1 MYAAPQT
8 RPMLAGAL
16 AAAARGWH
24 VFPLLPN
31 TKRPARPDHRAD
43 KCNRTDPRCRNGH
56 TGWDARATT
65 DTDRIQRAWA
75 DDAPTYGLGI
85 ATGPSGLVVVD
96 LDTHKPGRK
105 SPEPW
110 KRFGITTGAEV
121 LDHIAGARGGT
132 ITLTYTVR
140 TPSGGTHLYYRA
152 PEGARF
158 GNTTG
163 TIGWLID
170 TRAHGGYVVAPP
182 TIIATATD
190 TSCYAVVEDRPP
202 APLPLFLVDLLNQ
215 NGSRRR
221 PAPAAGPRPASTEVN
236 DMPAYLK
243 TVVEREAAKVATAP
257 TGMHN
262 IRLFIASKAL
272 GQLIAG
278 GVLAEHIAYDALTNA
293 AHSLM
298 GPDCECTPRE
308 IDTTIRSGFHAGAS
322 SPRTPKISQ
331 TSSRK
336 AA

>member
-31 TKRPARPDHRAD
+31 TKRPARPDHRAAD
-43 KCNRTDPRCRNGH
+43 CTGTDPRCRSGH
-56 TGWDARATT
+56 TGWNARATT
-65 DTDRIQRAWA
+65 DDTRIRRAWS

-85 ATGPSGLVVVD
+85 ACGPSGLVVVD
-96 LDTHKPGRK
+96 LDTAKPGTEI
-105 SPEPW
+105 PEPW
-110 KRFGITTGAEV
+110 NRFGITTGVEV

-132 ITLTYTVR
+132 ITPTFTVR

-152 PEGARF
+152 PEGVRF
-158 GNTTG
+158 GNTAG

-170 TRAHGGYVVAPP
+170 TRAQGGYVVAPP
-182 TIIATATD
+182 TIIATGTGAN
-190 TSCYAVVEDRPP
+190 CYAVVEDRPP
-202 APLPLFLVDLLNQ
+202 APLPLFLLDLLNQ

-221 PAPAAGPRPASTEVN
+221 PATAAGPRPTATEVN
-236 DMPAYLK
+236 DLPAYLK
-243 TVVEREAAKVATAP
+243 TVIEREAAKVATAP
-257 TGMHN
+257 AGMHN

-278 GVLAEHIAYDALTNA
+278 GVLDEHTAYDALTTA
-293 AHSLM
+293 AYSLM
-298 GPDCECTPRE
+298 GPGCECNPRE
-308 IDTTIRSGFHAGAS
+308 IDNTIRSGFHAGATN
-322 SPRTPKISQ
+322 PRTPN
-331 TSSRK
+331 TNSRK

>member
-31 TKRPARPDHRAD
+31 TKRPARPNHAAN
-43 KCNRTDPRCRNGH
+43 KCTGTDPRCKTGH
-56 TGWDARATT
+56 AGWDARATT
-65 DTDRIQRAWA
+65 DETRIRRAWS

-85 ATGPSGLVVVD
+85 ACGPSSLIVVD
-96 LDTHKPGRK
+96 LDTAKPDTEI
-105 SPEPW
+105 PEPW
-110 KRFGITTGAEV
+110 NRFGITTGVEV

-132 ITLTYTVR
+132 ITPTFTVR

-158 GNTTG
+158 GNTAG

-182 TIIATATD
+182 TIIATGTGA
-190 TSCYAVVEDRPP
+190 SCYAVVEDRPP
-202 APLPLFLVDLLNQ
+202 APLPLFLLDLLGCQ
-215 NGSRRR
+215 HR
-221 PAPAAGPRPASTEVN
+221 PTPAGPTRIPAATDRLPAYVKSAVTQEAANVASAPA
-236 DMPAYLK
+236 K
-243 TVVEREAAKVATAP
+243 Q
-257 TGMHN
+257 HN
-262 IRLFIASKAL
+262 MRLFVSAKSL

-278 GVLAEHIAYDALTNA
+278 GVLDEHTAYDALTTA

-298 GPDCECTPRE
+298 GPGCECNPHE
-308 IDTTIRSGFHAGAS
+308 IDNTIRSGFHAGAAN
-322 SPRTPKISQ
+322 PRTPN
-331 TSSRK
+331 SRK